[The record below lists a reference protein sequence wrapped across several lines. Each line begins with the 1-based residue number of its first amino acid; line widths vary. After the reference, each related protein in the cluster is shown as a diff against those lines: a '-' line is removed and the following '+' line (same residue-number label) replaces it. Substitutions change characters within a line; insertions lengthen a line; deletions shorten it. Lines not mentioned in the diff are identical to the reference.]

1 MSEPKRN
8 DIIRLIDALEPRRL
22 LAFSPIQLGEKG
34 LDAGYSTA
42 VDAQGNTIVA
52 GIFQHTLNLGP
63 SALDRGPAP
72 VPVKVTAV
80 GETDIFIAKYN
91 PSGQVL
97 WAGQIGG
104 KESKLDKKP
113 NFPIDPSRLG
123 SFVGQLGPTPQI
135 LGETLGGIAVDS
147 SGNVFVG
154 GSFLKIA
161 DLDPGPGKLEFNA
174 EHQFG
179 QYTDA
184 FLIKIDANG
193 GLVWA
198 DQIGGEFNDMVN
210 AVAVDPAGNPV
221 VTGYFTRSA
230 DFDPTA
236 KGVFNVNALGRDDI
250 FVAKYTGAGGKLV
263 WVDGFGGDQT

>member
-1 MSEPKRN
+1 
-8 DIIRLIDALEPRRL
+8 
-22 LAFSPIQLGEKG
+22 
-34 LDAGYSTA
+34 
-42 VDAQGNTIVA
+42 
-52 GIFQHTLNLGP
+52 
-63 SALDRGPAP
+63 
-72 VPVKVTAV
+72 
-80 GETDIFIAKYN
+80 
-91 PSGQVL
+91 
-97 WAGQIGG
+97 
-104 KESKLDKKP
+104 DKKP

-184 FLIKIDANG
+184 FLIKIDENG

-263 WVDGFGGDQT
+263 WVDGFGGDQTKPQDRDAGNAITVDSAGNVFVTGIFGGETDFDPGPSEFIIKPRKNTDAFILELSPRG